1 MNHTNGGFDCDFTF
15 DGSCVEINIVNNNT
29 YQIQFDL
36 GKGGG
41 KRMGGYKHM
50 YLLIYVVRHY

>member
-1 MNHTNGGFDCDFTF
+1 M
-15 DGSCVEINIVNNNT
+15 EINIANDNA
-29 YQIQFDL
+29 YRIQFDL

-50 YLLIYVVRHY
+50 YLLIYVVRPYLWITAENGEEIKKLGK